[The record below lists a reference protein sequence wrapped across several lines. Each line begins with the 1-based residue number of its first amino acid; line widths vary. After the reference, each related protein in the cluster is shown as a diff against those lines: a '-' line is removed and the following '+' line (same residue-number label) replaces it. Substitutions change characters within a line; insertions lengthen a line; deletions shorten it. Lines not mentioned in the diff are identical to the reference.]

1 VRPTDSGRVVVGLLL
16 LALQSA
22 GSPTAP
28 PGQRTGV
35 KPPEGASFSGDSF
48 DPLVEDGIR
57 RGVYPGAAL
66 VVGRRDTILFAKGYG
81 HLAWSASSPAV
92 DPDSSMYDLA
102 SLTKVVATTTSLMLL
117 VERGQVRLDE
127 PVSTY
132 IAELKRPETAAIT
145 VRQLLTHTSGLRADI
160 PDPELKAIPDSAA
173 LMARVLRE
181 TPRVAPGTR
190 VIYSDL
196 NAILLGEVVRRV
208 AGEPL
213 DAFVTREVL
222 VPLGLH
228 QTMFRPPS
236 RMRPRI
242 APTGVWHGHPVA
254 GIVND
259 GSAFKLRG
267 VSGNAGVF
275 STAVDVA
282 RFAQFVLRGGTD
294 RDGRR
299 LLREAEVV
307 VAVPVAQLILLTE
320 LGELLGAVLPDR
332 VEQAVARDG
341 AVDLRRD
348 QRFRD
353 QIGKAVDDF
362 RRRDLRACHDRTGR
376 LQAEHTSKDR
386 QATQDR
392 ALGLGQQLVA
402 PVERRPQRLVPRQ
415 RRAAAARQQVQTII
429 EAGR

>member
-1 VRPTDSGRVVVGLLL
+1 VVVGLLL

-22 GSPTAP
+22 GSPAAP
-28 PGQRTGV
+28 PGQRNGV
-35 KPPEGASFSGDSF
+35 KPPDGASFSGDSF

-92 DPDSSMYDLA
+92 DPESSMYDLA

-117 VERGQVRLDE
+117 VERGRVRLDE

-160 PDPELKAIPDSAA
+160 PDRELKAIPDSAA

-222 VPLGLH
+222 VPLGLR

-236 RMRPRI
+236 RLRPRI

-275 STAVDVA
+275 STAADVA

-299 LLREAEVV
+299 LLREETV
-307 VAVPVAQLILLTE
+307 
-320 LGELLGAVLPDR
+320 
-332 VEQAVARDG
+332 
-341 AVDLRRD
+341 
-348 QRFRD
+348 
-353 QIGKAVDDF
+353 
-362 RRRDLRACHDRTGR
+362 R
-376 LQAEHTSKDR
+376 LFTSK
-386 QATQDR
+386 ATAFRAGTEAR
-392 ALGLGQQLVA
+392 ALGWQAVPTGESVSSAGTLFGPRSFGHTGWTGTSLWIDPDRDLFVVLLTNRA
-402 PVERRPQRLVPRQ
+402 YVPRARRPFTLLKRVRSGV
-415 RRAAAARQQVQTII
+415 ADAAAR
-429 EAGR
+429 ASDGR